1 MAQSVKCPTPN
12 FSSGHDLTVVR
23 SSPALGSTLSM
34 EAAYDSLSL
43 SSSLTPAHPSP
54 PLARSLLLSK
64 INKIKK
70 RTQLQKDVLLPCL
83 VTSELADVLAQDLA
97 LSG

>member
-23 SSPALGSTLSM
+23 SSPALGM

>member
-1 MAQSVKCPTPN
+1 MAQLVKCPTPN

-64 INKIKK
+64 INKIK

-83 VTSELADVLAQDLA
+83 VTSELVDVLAQDLA
-97 LSG
+97 LPG

>member
-23 SSPALGSTLSM
+23 SSPALGM
-34 EAAYDSLSL
+34 EAAYASLSL
-43 SSSLTPAHPSP
+43 SSSLTLTPAHPSP

-97 LSG
+97 LPG